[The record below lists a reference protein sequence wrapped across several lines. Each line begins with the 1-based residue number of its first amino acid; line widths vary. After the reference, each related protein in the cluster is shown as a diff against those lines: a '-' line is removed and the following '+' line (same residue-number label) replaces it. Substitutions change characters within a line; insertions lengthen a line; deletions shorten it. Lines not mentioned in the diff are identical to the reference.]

1 MYSDQPLR
9 IHKGARHIAW
19 QNLMVLSINAML
31 DQGVFSLT
39 AMDHY
44 QGVASLDN
52 LPKHFHFMLPNG
64 LKAKVRCGNIQ
75 EAKIAL
81 RVEAFAE
88 TPSSRK
94 SLKRKPVMIAEGIL
108 HRLHEKYLEPH
119 GSFSGSRQFTK
130 ALEEMVVVPSGYLK
144 EPD

>member
-1 MYSDQPLR
+1 MYPDQPLR

-39 AMDHY
+39 EDAPY
-44 QGVASLDN
+44 QGAVSLDN
-52 LPKHFHFMLPNG
+52 LPKHFHFMPLNG
-64 LKAKVRCGNIQ
+64 LKANVRCGNIMG
-75 EAKIAL
+75 AKIAL
-81 RVEAFAE
+81 RIEVFTE
-88 TPSSRK
+88 TPAARK
-94 SLKRKPVMIAEGIL
+94 SSKRKPVIVAEGIL

-119 GSFSGSRQFTK
+119 GSFSGSRQFTE
-130 ALEEMVVVPSGYLK
+130 ALEEMVVLPSGYLK